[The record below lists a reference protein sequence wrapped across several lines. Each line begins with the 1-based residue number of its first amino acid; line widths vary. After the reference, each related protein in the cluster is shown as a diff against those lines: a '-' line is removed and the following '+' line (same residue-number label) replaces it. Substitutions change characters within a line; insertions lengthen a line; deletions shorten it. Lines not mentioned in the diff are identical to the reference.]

1 MASKG
6 LSGAAPVLE
15 GYGLS
20 CEHDLSLL
28 VQEDLNAL
36 SSQLTP
42 FHSRILRTWVQGLA
56 AADQHHKRDKK
67 RAAGD
72 VNDAPA
78 AKKHS
83 NAPPSAEIKEQ
94 EGTKHIAKE
103 DEDEDEKEEDEDKDD
118 TGDEDEDE
126 DEDEDS
132 DEGDE
137 EASCGAAGEQE
148 GVGDGKSAADV
159 LIVGEEKSQHHNEDG
174 KRDSEGVNDAPAA
187 TQAKTTTLSTEQ
199 QSFVSKFLPA
209 AATIHK
215 KRKFTTR
222 HVKGRMNS
230 LKKQGARV
238 ADVKGT
244 TLSKRPQEFPGHF
257 LSVVSGR
264 VYCGACH
271 TNIGSAKTAV
281 R

>member
-1 MASKG
+1 MKLAHHCMEGLASKG

-36 SSQLTP
+36 SSQLTQ

-103 DEDEDEKEEDEDKDD
+103 DGDEDEKEEDEDKDD

-132 DEGDE
+132 ILVEYWRNFEWFGR
-137 EASCGAAGEQE
+137 GLNRLFG
-148 GVGDGKSAADV
+148 
-159 LIVGEEKSQHHNEDG
+159 
-174 KRDSEGVNDAPAA
+174 R
-187 TQAKTTTLSTEQ
+187 
-199 QSFVSKFLPA
+199 FL
-209 AATIHK
+209 
-215 KRKFTTR
+215 
-222 HVKGRMNS
+222 
-230 LKKQGARV
+230 Q
-238 ADVKGT
+238 
-244 TLSKRPQEFPGHF
+244 
-257 LSVVSGR
+257 
-264 VYCGACH
+264 
-271 TNIGSAKTAV
+271 
-281 R
+281 

>member
-83 NAPPSAEIKEQ
+83 NASL
-94 EGTKHIAKE
+94 GVRGVCVRCGY
-103 DEDEDEKEEDEDKDD
+103 EDKIHF
-118 TGDEDEDE
+118 GRIL
-126 DEDEDS
+126 
-132 DEGDE
+132 
-137 EASCGAAGEQE
+137 EA
-148 GVGDGKSAADV
+148 
-159 LIVGEEKSQHHNEDG
+159 
-174 KRDSEGVNDAPAA
+174 
-187 TQAKTTTLSTEQ
+187 LSGLD
-199 QSFVSKFLPA
+199 K
-209 AATIHK
+209 
-215 KRKFTTR
+215 
-222 HVKGRMNS
+222 
-230 LKKQGARV
+230 
-238 ADVKGT
+238 D
-244 TLSKRPQEFPGHF
+244 
-257 LSVVSGR
+257 
-264 VYCGACH
+264 
-271 TNIGSAKTAV
+271 
-281 R
+281 

>member
-78 AKKHS
+78 AKEHS
-83 NAPPSAEIKEQ
+83 NAPPS
-94 EGTKHIAKE
+94 
-103 DEDEDEKEEDEDKDD
+103 
-118 TGDEDEDE
+118 
-126 DEDEDS
+126 
-132 DEGDE
+132 
-137 EASCGAAGEQE
+137 
-148 GVGDGKSAADV
+148 
-159 LIVGEEKSQHHNEDG
+159 
-174 KRDSEGVNDAPAA
+174 
-187 TQAKTTTLSTEQ
+187 
-199 QSFVSKFLPA
+199 
-209 AATIHK
+209 
-215 KRKFTTR
+215 
-222 HVKGRMNS
+222 
-230 LKKQGARV
+230 
-238 ADVKGT
+238 GT
-244 TLSKRPQEFPGHF
+244 TLSWQCSRSTTNAISELLLFCVYVCVMRYIFISVLFSLGVRGVCVRCGYEDRIHF
-257 LSVVSGR
+257 GRILEALSGLD
-264 VYCGACH
+264 
-271 TNIGSAKTAV
+271 KD
-281 R
+281 

>member
-1 MASKG
+1 VKDLHSGFHTHKTACPAAHGSLRYWGLMASKG

-20 CEHDLSLL
+20 CEHDLSLLVL

-94 EGTKHIAKE
+94 EGTKHIVKE

-148 GVGDGKSAADV
+148 GVGDGKSPQ
-159 LIVGEEKSQHHNEDG
+159 LLPSGTSLQHVQCHFWRG
-174 KRDSEGVNDAPAA
+174 SERG
-187 TQAKTTTLSTEQ
+187 LRG
-199 QSFVSKFLPA
+199 LP
-209 AATIHK
+209 
-215 KRKFTTR
+215 
-222 HVKGRMNS
+222 
-230 LKKQGARV
+230 
-238 ADVKGT
+238 
-244 TLSKRPQEFPGHF
+244 
-257 LSVVSGR
+257 
-264 VYCGACH
+264 
-271 TNIGSAKTAV
+271 
-281 R
+281 